1 MPSWKVVS
9 GVTALLFLGAVTLVA
24 VGYAITPIPD
34 EPQDGVTD
42 QGSAILYQDGKTPI
56 VRLGATRES
65 VPLSKVPKHVQQAV
79 LAAEDRNFYSEH
91 GVSPKGLVRA
101 VFKTAIGGD
110 TQGGSTITQQLAR
123 NYYKGLSQD
132 RTMSRKFKEIFI
144 SLKLAGKLDR
154 AKILEMYLNTVYF
167 GRQANGIQAA
177 SRAYFRQDVSRLN
190 VAQGAM
196 LAAMI
201 QQPTYFKT
209 RGNDEANQ
217 ALRYRWNYV
226 LDGMVEMKALSAS
239 ARQSMQFPKTT
250 YKWSDA
256 KETSQ
261 TGFIREQVLDELRQI
276 KGLPSDIENAGLRVT
291 TSLDPKWMEYAK
303 DAMVEAGVGR
313 WPKTISAGLIAVDPK
328 NGEIKAFYGG
338 NPQRSQVDT
347 VFTPGAQVGS
357 SFKPYVLATAL
368 RKGQSVKSTIMG
380 RSPQCFDGEGNN
392 LPVSSNCY
400 EVNNDEGDPP
410 MGVIDL
416 VKATEKS
423 VNTAYVKLGL
433 KLGLDD
439 VVETATELGIP
450 KKWLAPHRNKGGLSL
465 GIANIPAV
473 YQASGYA
480 AFANGGRPVAPHL
493 VTKVEV
499 KKDDGKYRK
508 IALPWDKEK
517 ERVLTKDQ
525 AAQATYAMKSVV
537 QSGTATRAQLSDG
550 REVAG
555 KTGTTERNAAAWF
568 VGYVPQLSTAV
579 TMYHTKVKPISGIP
593 GFRGN
598 SIYGGTIPA
607 QIWKN
612 FMEKVIA
619 GENMPPE
626 AFDQPTYS
634 DSVPK
639 AWDTPPPAPTPRPS
653 KTPSC
658 EPEVPGAP
666 APPDGER
673 CPPGTPTP
681 TPTTPTP
688 PPDSGGQPCDQWG
701 MPLGC
706 DPDVPPSD
714 PPPSWWCMRH
724 PDDSRCQNP
733 DQRSNQPRTQ
743 SDQGGW
749 GP

>member
-9 GVTALLFLGAVTLVA
+9 GVTAVMFLGAVTLVG
-24 VGYAITPIPD
+24 VGYAFTPIPD

-79 LAAEDRNFYSEH
+79 LAAEDRNFYNEQ
-91 GVSPKGLVRA
+91 GVSPKGLARA

-144 SLKLAGKLDR
+144 SLKLGRKLQHE
-154 AKILEMYLNTVYF
+154 KILEMYLNTVYF

-177 SRAYFRQDVSRLN
+177 SRAYFRQDVSKLN
-190 VAQGAM
+190 VAQGAL

-209 RGNDEANQ
+209 RGNDDANK
-217 ALRYRWNYV
+217 ALRFRWNYV
-226 LDGMVEMKALSAS
+226 LDGLVEMGQLSQS
-239 ARQSMQFPKTT
+239 ARQSQQFPKTT

-261 TGFIREQVLDELRQI
+261 TGFIREQVMDELRQI
-276 KGLPSDIENAGLRVT
+276 KGLPPDIENGGLRVT
-291 TSLDPKWMEYAK
+291 TSLDPKWMKYAK
-303 DAMVEAGVGR
+303 DAMAESGVSR
-313 WPKTISAGLIAVDPK
+313 WPKNISGGLIAVDPK
-328 NGEIKAFYGG
+328 DGEIKAFYGG
-338 NPQRSQVDT
+338 NPERSQVDT

-368 RKGQSVKSTIMG
+368 KKGESIKSTIMG

-392 LPVSSNCY
+392 MPIGSNCY
-400 EVNNDEGDPP
+400 KVNNDEGDPP
-410 MGVIDL
+410 MGVINL
-416 VKATEKS
+416 VTATEKS

-433 KLGLDD
+433 KLGLHD

-450 KKWLAPHRNKGGLSL
+450 KKTLAKHENQGGLSL

-480 AFANGGRPVAPHL
+480 AFANGGRPVTPHL

-499 KKDDGKYRK
+499 KADDGKMRK
-508 IALPWDKEK
+508 IALPWDEKKEP
-517 ERVLTKDQ
+517 VLTKDQ
-525 AAQATYAMKSVV
+525 AAQATLAMKSVV
-537 QSGTATRAQLSDG
+537 RSGTGTKARLSDG
-550 REVAG
+550 RDVAG

-579 TMYHTKVKPISGIP
+579 TMYNQKGSRPISGIP
-593 GFRGN
+593 GFQGN

-607 QIWKN
+607 QIWKS

-619 GENMPPE
+619 GENMQPE
-626 AFDQPTYS
+626 PFDTPTYS
-634 DSVPK
+634 DTAPK
-639 AWDTPPPAPTPRPS
+639 AWDTPPPTPTPSPS
-653 KTPSC
+653 DTPSC
-658 EPEVPGAP
+658 EPNVPGSPP
-666 APPDGER
+666 APGAEP
-673 CPPGTPTP
+673 CPSGTPAP
-681 TPTTPTP
+681 SPSVPSAP
-688 PPDSGGQPCDQWG
+688 PSPGGGEPCDQWG
-701 MPLGC
+701 MPMGC
-706 DPDVPPSD
+706 NPDVPPSS
-714 PPPSWWCMRH
+714 PPPSWWCLRH
-724 PDDSRCQNP
+724 PENAQCQDPNQ
-733 DQRSNQPRTQ
+733 QRSSQPRSQ
-743 SDQGGW
+743 RS
-749 GP
+749 

>member
-9 GVTALLFLGAVTLVA
+9 GVTALLFLAAVTLVGI
-24 VGYAITPIPD
+24 GYAFTPMPD
-34 EPQDGVTD
+34 EPQDGVRD
-42 QGSAILYQDGKTPI
+42 QGSAILYDDGKPI

-79 LAAEDRNFYSEH
+79 LAAEDRNFYNER
-91 GVSPKGLVRA
+91 GISPKGLARA
-101 VFKTAIGGD
+101 VFKSATGGD

-144 SLKLAGKLDR
+144 SMKVGNTLTHD
-154 AKILEMYLNTVYF
+154 KILEMYLNTVFF
-167 GRQANGIQAA
+167 GREANGIQAA
-177 SRAYFRQDVSRLN
+177 SRAYFRQDVSKLN

-201 QQPTYFKT
+201 QQPSYFKT

-217 ALRYRWNYV
+217 ALRFRWNYV
-226 LDGMVEMKALSAS
+226 LDGMVKMGQLSQAE
-239 ARQSMQFPKTT
+239 RQSMQFPRTT
-250 YKWSDA
+250 YTWSDT

-261 TGFIREQVLDELRQI
+261 TGFIRERVMDELNQI
-276 KGLPSDIENAGLRVT
+276 KGLPRDIQNAGLRVT
-291 TSLDPKWMEYAK
+291 TSLDPDWMEYAK
-303 DAMVEAGVGR
+303 GAMVEAGVGR
-313 WPKTISAGLIAVDPK
+313 WPKRIGAGLIAVDPK

-338 NPQRSQVDT
+338 NPERSQVDT
-347 VFTPGAQVGS
+347 VFNAGAQVGS

-368 RKGQSVKSTIMG
+368 KKGQSVKSTIMG
-380 RSPQCFDGEGNN
+380 RSPQCFDGAGNN
-392 LPVSSNCY
+392 MPVGTDCY
-400 EVNNDEGDPP
+400 KVNNDEGDPP
-410 MGVIDL
+410 MGVINL

-439 VVETATELGIP
+439 VVETTTELGVP
-450 KKWLAPHRNKGGLSL
+450 KKYLAKHENQGGLSL

-473 YQASGYA
+473 YQASSYA
-480 AFANGGRPVAPHL
+480 AFANGGRPVTPHL

-508 IALPWDKEK
+508 IALPWDEEK

-525 AAQATYAMKSVV
+525 AAQATLAMKSVV
-537 QSGTATRAQLSDG
+537 QSGTATRARLSDG
-550 REVAG
+550 RDVAG

-579 TMYHTKVKPISGIP
+579 TMYNEKVKPITGIP
-593 GFRGN
+593 GFQGS

-619 GENMPPE
+619 GENLPPE
-626 AFDQPTYS
+626 SFDPPTYS
-634 DSVPK
+634 DSTPK
-639 AWDTPPPAPTPRPS
+639 AWDTPPPVPTP
-653 KTPSC
+653 TPSTSPSC
-658 EPEVPGAP
+658 QPGVPGAP
-666 APPDGER
+666 TPPDAEP
-673 CPPGTPTP
+673 CPSGSPTP
-681 TPTTPTP
+681 GPSVPTP

-706 DPDVPPSD
+706 NPDVPPSN
-714 PPPSWWCMRH
+714 PPPSWWCERR
-724 PDDSRCQNP
+724 PDNPQCQNP
-733 DQRSNQPRTQ
+733 DQQRSNQPQRQ
-743 SDQGGW
+743 SNQSGW